1 MPGAHTMRF
10 GVGDLWQLR
19 QVTARWAAQAGLP
32 PDRAEDFVIVVNE
45 IATNAVRHGSPTA
58 RLDLRITAGN
68 MAEAEV
74 RDEGR
79 WRLGATMAPVGEEHG
94 WMGLALARRV
104 CDAVDI
110 RAGDDGTT
118 VITRMRLPPR
128 PFAGR
133 RLIRPE

>member
-1 MPGAHTMRF
+1 M
-10 GVGDLWQLR
+10 
-19 QVTARWAAQAGLP
+19 
-32 PDRAEDFVIVVNE
+32 
-45 IATNAVRHGSPTA
+45 RHGSPTA

-79 WRLGATMAPVGEEHG
+79 WRLGAMMAPVGEEHG